1 MTVFC
6 YDKTFEGLLTCVFDA
21 YLHKLFPD
29 TLVGEGEPLP
39 LFHDELYT
47 CATDTQKADR
57 VWKALGK
64 KLSNDAMRELTIA
77 WMADG
82 YPKVDELL
90 FRFIRKAVD
99 APKSIEVNFADQD
112 VLALSRV
119 YKQVSYERMRLV
131 QFARFQKTADD
142 IYFAPFEPQHNILP
156 MAIEH
161 FKDRFAG
168 QKWII
173 YDVRRGYGYYYDL
186 HTVEEI
192 TFTAEESE
200 AILKKGFLADNLL
213 AEDELLFQKM
223 WQTYFKSIAI
233 KERRNPRKHRQD
245 MPVRYW
251 KYLTEKRK

>member
-1 MTVFC
+1 MTIFC
-6 YDKTFEGLLTCVFDA
+6 YDKTFEGLLSCIFDA
-21 YLHKLFPD
+21 YLNKLFPD
-29 TLVGEGEPLP
+29 ALVAEGEPLP
-39 LFHDELYT
+39 LFFDNLYT
-47 CATDTQKADR
+47 CATDTQKSDR

-64 KLSNDAMRELTIA
+64 KLSQDAMQEIAIA

-99 APKSIEVNFADQD
+99 APTSIEVNFADPD
-112 VLALSRV
+112 VLELSRV
-119 YKQVSYERMRLV
+119 YKQVKYERLRLV
-131 QFARFQKTADD
+131 QFARFQKTADN
-142 IYFAPFEPQHNILP
+142 IFFAPFEPQHNILP
-156 MAIEH
+156 MAIDH
-161 FKDRFAG
+161 FRDRFAD

-186 HTVEEI
+186 NTVEEI
-192 TFTAEESE
+192 VFTAEQSE
-200 AILKKGFLADNLL
+200 QIIKQGFLADNML

-223 WQTYFKSIAI
+223 WQTYFKAISI

-251 KYLTEKRK
+251 KYLTEKR